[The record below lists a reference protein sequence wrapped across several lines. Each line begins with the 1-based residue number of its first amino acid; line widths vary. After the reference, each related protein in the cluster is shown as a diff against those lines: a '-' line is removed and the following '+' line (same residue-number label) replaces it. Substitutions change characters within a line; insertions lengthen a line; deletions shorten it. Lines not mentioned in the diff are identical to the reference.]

1 MNKKRKNNE
10 FLLPSSSR
18 SSKKMGRQRKRYS
31 ETFKRKVIVEALTS
45 GKTMAEVAAGNNIA
59 PSLVTEWKEAF
70 IKGEDSKELK
80 KAQKKL
86 EEKDK
91 TIETL
96 MKKIG
101 EKELEVELLKKK
113 TSRFDKKSS
122 GSL

>member
-1 MNKKRKNNE
+1 
-10 FLLPSSSR
+10 
-18 SSKKMGRQRKRYS
+18 MGRQRKRYS
-31 ETFKRKVIVEALTS
+31 ESFKHRVIVEALTS
-45 GKTMAEVAAGNNIA
+45 GKTMAEVATANNIA

-70 IKGEDSKELK
+70 INGEESKELK
-80 KAQKKL
+80 KVHKQL

-113 TSRFDKKSS
+113 TARFDKKTS
-122 GSL
+122 GNL

>member
-1 MNKKRKNNE
+1 
-10 FLLPSSSR
+10 
-18 SSKKMGRQRKRYS
+18 
-31 ETFKRKVIVEALTS
+31 VVEALTS
-45 GKTMAEVAAGNNIA
+45 GKTMSEVAAGNSVA

-70 IKGEDSKELK
+70 VKGEESKELK
-80 KAQKKL
+80 KAHKEL

-113 TSRFDKKSS
+113 TARFDGKTS
-122 GSL
+122 GGL